1 MWQIF
6 CFLDNFSDNILP
18 KNLLILPYKYQF
30 RNYTITILPFM
41 KIFKI
46 KHLTQTKRNKY
57 IKKGEFQFDEIL
69 LSFYDM

>member
-30 RNYTITILPFM
+30 RNYIITILPFM

-46 KHLTQTKRNKY
+46 KHLTQNQ
-57 IKKGEFQFDEIL
+57 KK
-69 LSFYDM
+69 